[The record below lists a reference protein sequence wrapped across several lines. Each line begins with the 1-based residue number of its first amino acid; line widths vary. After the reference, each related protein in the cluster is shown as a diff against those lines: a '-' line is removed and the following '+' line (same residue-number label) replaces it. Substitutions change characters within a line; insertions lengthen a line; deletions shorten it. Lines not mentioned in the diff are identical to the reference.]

1 MTNNNKQLYLDFEAY
16 ERLAEPHKRERASLW
31 RTAIGLQDVDGLKVS
46 DYLKEAAVK
55 HIEGDITIDDVRQ
68 QLKSYYVNR
77 TTHDNDDAEKEEA
90 DRVAANIAKLLSEQS
105 FSFTALEFLNIHRHL
120 FDGVFKHAGEIR
132 PYDISKKEWVLQ
144 GDTVVYGR
152 AADIMMAL
160 RYDIQQEKDFCYKG
174 LTTDEI
180 INHIVDFVTLL
191 WQNHPFREGN
201 TRTTAVFV
209 IKYLRSIGFRAN
221 NDLFAENSWYFRN
234 ALVRANYRNPSKG
247 VEPNKSFLVKFFR
260 NLMLGEQHE
269 LKNRYMLIGYNDT
282 DNTHTSTHTSTRT
295 STNNL
300 KASLTENV
308 KRLIL
313 AIGTDEKSVKEMME
327 AVGLKN
333 RPNFLEYSLTPAI
346 SDGFVTMKYPSSPRH
361 PRQKYLLTVKGLAV
375 YDKMSSLALR
385 QFSPAFSKGVLLAS
399 KCSPFAV

>member
-68 QLKSYYVNR
+68 QLKSYYVNK

-375 YDKMSSLALR
+375 YDEYYR
-385 QFSPAFSKGVLLAS
+385 
-399 KCSPFAV
+399 

>member
-1 MTNNNKQLYLDFEAY
+1 MTNNNKQLYIDFEAY

-68 QLKSYYVNR
+68 QLKSYYVNK

-105 FSFTALEFLNIHRHL
+105 FSFTAFEFLNIHRHL

-295 STNNL
+295 STSTSTNNL
-300 KASLTENV
+300 KAGLTENV

-313 AIGTDEKSVKEMME
+313 AIGTEEKSVKEMME

-375 YDKMSSLALR
+375 YDKMSS
-385 QFSPAFSKGVLLAS
+385 
-399 KCSPFAV
+399 

>member
-55 HIEGDITIDDVRQ
+55 HIKGDITIDDVRQ

-120 FDGVFKHAGEIR
+120 FDGIFKHAGEIR

-313 AIGTDEKSVKEMME
+313 AIGTEEKSVKEMME
-327 AVGLKN
+327 TVGLKN

-375 YDKMSSLALR
+375 YDKMSS
-385 QFSPAFSKGVLLAS
+385 
-399 KCSPFAV
+399 

>member
-68 QLKSYYVNR
+68 QLKSYYVNK

-295 STNNL
+295 STSTSTNNL

-313 AIGTDEKSVKEMME
+313 AIGTEEKSVKEMME
-327 AVGLKN
+327 AIGLKN

-361 PRQKYLLTVKGLAV
+361 PRQKYLLTVEGLAV
-375 YDKMSSLALR
+375 YDKMSS
-385 QFSPAFSKGVLLAS
+385 
-399 KCSPFAV
+399 

>member
-1 MTNNNKQLYLDFEAY
+1 MTNNNKQLYIDFEAY

-68 QLKSYYVNR
+68 QLKSYYVNK

-247 VEPNKSFLVKFFR
+247 VEPNKSFLIKFFR

-295 STNNL
+295 STSTSTNNL

-313 AIGTDEKSVKEMME
+313 AIGTEEKSVKEMME
-327 AVGLKN
+327 AIGLKN

-375 YDKMSSLALR
+375 YDKMSS
-385 QFSPAFSKGVLLAS
+385 
-399 KCSPFAV
+399 

>member
-1 MTNNNKQLYLDFEAY
+1 MTNNNKQLYIDFEAY

-68 QLKSYYVNR
+68 QLKSYYVNK

-295 STNNL
+295 STSTSTNNL
-300 KASLTENV
+300 KAGLTENV

-327 AVGLKN
+327 AIGLKN

-375 YDKMSSLALR
+375 YDKMSS
-385 QFSPAFSKGVLLAS
+385 
-399 KCSPFAV
+399 